1 MRRTTGCSRSALP
14 SSIMEALV
22 CPSPL
27 SLCIFLDLPGQ
38 IGHSVQGRT
47 L

>member
-1 MRRTTGCSRSALP
+1 MRRTTGCFRSALP

-27 SLCIFLDLPGQ
+27 LLCIFLHVHGQ
-38 IGHSVQGRT
+38 IVHSVQCTT